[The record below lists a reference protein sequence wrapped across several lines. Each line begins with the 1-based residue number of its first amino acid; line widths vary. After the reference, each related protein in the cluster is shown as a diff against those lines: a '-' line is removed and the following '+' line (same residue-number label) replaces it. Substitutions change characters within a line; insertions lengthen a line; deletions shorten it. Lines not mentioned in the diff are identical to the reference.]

1 MKIGNKEFK
10 FKKNALEYYRSI
22 LNSYK
27 FGQSLNENDF
37 DDILDLLDYD
47 YSFYDSENEIVE
59 ENLVEEIDNNLEI
72 KDIRIAKVQFNTKC
86 FEIVWSNLE
95 TKIITKIIVLER

>member
-10 FKKNALEYYRSI
+10 FKKTALEYYRNI

-27 FGQSLNENDF
+27 FGQNLNPNDF
-37 DDILDLLDYD
+37 DDILDLLHYD
-47 YSFYDSENEIVE
+47 YSFYDSAN
-59 ENLVEEIDNNLEI
+59 ENLKDNLLEEVENNLEI

-86 FEIVWSNLE
+86 FEIV
-95 TKIITKIIVLER
+95 